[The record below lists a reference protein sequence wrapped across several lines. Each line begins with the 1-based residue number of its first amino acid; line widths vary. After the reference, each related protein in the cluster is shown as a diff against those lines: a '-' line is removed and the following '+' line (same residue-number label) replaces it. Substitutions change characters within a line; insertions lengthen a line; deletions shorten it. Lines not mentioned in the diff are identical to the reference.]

1 MNRSVVISGASRGL
15 GLSLAKKFLGR
26 EYLVHGISKT
36 DSHWDDAR
44 QECQASGN
52 LKLYKVDLTSEEDVR
67 NFSREIQNENS
78 QIEILINNAGY
89 AGDLAKIED
98 LELQDLEKHFTENL
112 TSAFLLSKVFIP
124 IFKKRK
130 NGLIINIASMA
141 GKRAVPSLFA
151 YSASKFGVVALS
163 QCIAKEYQ
171 ENGIKSF
178 SVCPGGMNT
187 KMRAD
192 LFGKDDAQR
201 QQSPDLVA
209 DYIFQAIDGK
219 IPVDSGG
226 DIVVRHGEVAAVNS
240 VPGV

>member
-1 MNRSVVISGASRGL
+1 MSRSVVISGASRGL
-15 GLSLAKKFLGR
+15 GLSLAKKFLER
-26 EYLVHGISKT
+26 EYFVHGISKT
-36 DSHWDDAR
+36 DNYWDSAR
-44 QECQASGN
+44 EECQASGN

-67 NFSREIQNENS
+67 NFSKEIQNENS

-130 NGLIINIASMA
+130 SGLIINIASMA

-163 QCIAKEYQ
+163 QCLAKEYQ

-192 LFGKDDAQR
+192 LFGKEDAER

-240 VPGV
+240 VPGA